1 MNDEA
6 KPVAMTC
13 AEVLPLLADW
23 PDVLRGEIP
32 PAGVSPLAESAC
44 REGVEAHLSVCAAC
58 RAEVRELSEVG
69 LAFAEFDVGERPA
82 QDFERY
88 AQAVR
93 ARMSSDEK
101 VIPLPRRGSAPGRER
116 QAPGWL
122 SWLGLTGAS
131 AAAAVLAV
139 MASAQFFPAAQR
151 APLVIQ
157 QESAAEVAQG
167 EGSKLFADLKPLPRQ
182 QPFRQLSANPVET
195 VTFGLR
201 SQAVGE
207 QVVNLGRDAA
217 DTVKY
222 LNQTLEREGTVLF
235 LEKTAGDAPQRLGAL
250 LAVSKD
256 EKANPEGCQN
266 GLAVFDV
273 LPGGPAYLAGVRKGH
288 YIIAINGLRFEKS
301 TLPEAI
307 KFINALHQLDQGETI
322 QVDYA
327 EFIGSDWVIR
337 RGEVAV
343 GVYKR

>member
-1 MNDEA
+1 MSDEA

-13 AEVLPLLADW
+13 AEVQPLLADW

-32 PAGVSPLAESAC
+32 PVGVSPLAESAC
-44 REGVEAHLSVCAAC
+44 RDGVEAHLNACAAC
-58 RAEVRELSEVG
+58 RAEARELSEVG

-88 AQAVR
+88 ALAVR

-101 VIPLPRRGSAPGRER
+101 LIPLPRRGSTPARER

-122 SWLGLTGAS
+122 SWLGLAGAS

-139 MASAQFFPAAQR
+139 MASAQLFPAAQPV
-151 APLVIQ
+151 PLVIQ
-157 QESAAEVAQG
+157 QEAAAEVG
-167 EGSKLFADLKPLPRQ
+167 ESEILKSFKDLKPLPRQ
-182 QPFRQLSANPVET
+182 QTLRPLTVNPVET

-207 QVVNLGRDAA
+207 QVVNLGRDAT

-235 LEKTAGDAPQRLGAL
+235 LEKTPEGTPQRLGAV

-266 GLAVFDV
+266 GLAVFEV
-273 LPGGPAYLAGVRKGH
+273 LPGGPAYQAGVRKGH
-288 YIIAINGLRFEKS
+288 YILAINGMRFEKS

-307 KFINALHQLDQGETI
+307 KFINALHQLAIGEHI

-337 RGEVAV
+337 RGETAV
-343 GVYKR
+343 GVTKR